1 MLDEPENDVLPLVA
15 DRFERRRADIIS
27 AAIPVLN
34 GHGFKGM
41 RLTAIAELIGLRA
54 TGVTYYFPP
63 RKSWRSRA
71 SNPDSRSSTIC
82 WRSRSVSRTPAPALL
97 V

>member
-54 TGVTYYFPP
+54 TGVTYYFP
-63 RKSWRSRA
+63 RKEELAVACVESGF
-71 SNPDSRSSTIC
+71 TIC
-82 WRSRSVSRTPAPALL
+82 WRSWSVSRTPAPALL